1 MTDSSLRPV
10 TVTSTRRIR
19 ALSSCV
25 NCGRENPADAGFC
38 NGCGARI
45 VTQAVAR
52 EQRKTVTI
60 LFCDVTGSTAMGE
73 RLDPE
78 SLRRV
83 MRRYFDAAR
92 KVIEQHGGTVEKFI
106 GDAVMAVFGVPVLH
120 EDDALRA
127 VRAAVGLR
135 DALAELNKELERDY
149 ATSVTVRMGVNTGQ
163 VVTGTEERLATGD
176 AVNLAA
182 RLEQAA
188 APGEIVIG
196 PETWRLVRDVVTV
209 EPLAPMELKGKS
221 VPVSAYRLLDVGIGP
236 PDPLQRTETPMV
248 GRSTPLRMLRDALA
262 NVIDGR
268 SCSLFTILGAAG
280 VGKSRLTAEFL
291 RTVDATVLR
300 GRCLSYGEGIAYG
313 PVISIVKQLLA
324 TPGTPGTTELLARD
338 ANVAMAIRTLLGEE
352 TAATSSNEIAWA
364 VRKLLEFAAA
374 RGPLVVV
381 FDDVHWG
388 EPTLFDLIEH
398 IGDLSRGAPI
408 LVLCLGRPELLD
420 RRQGWGGGK
429 LNATTVLL
437 EPLNTDETEALID
450 ELLPEGGGF
459 DPQLRARVR
468 TTAAGNPLFLEE
480 IVAMMR
486 ESSSHDVVVPPT
498 IKALL
503 AARFDQLRP
512 EERGVLER
520 GSVEGQSFHRG
531 AVEAMGP
538 DEGDVAGCLLTLV
551 RKDILRPDQAAF
563 AGEDAFAFRHLLIRD
578 AAYDSLSKAD
588 RADLHA
594 GFAAWLLRR
603 GGDVEEVDEIAGYH
617 LEHAYRYRSELGPV
631 DEGARGLASAAAV
644 HLEAAGRRA
653 LDRGDMAG
661 AVNLLERT
669 DVLVPSRRLDVAVEE
684 ALIQGLGVSG
694 RLTEGVARAERA
706 AAALAASGDRVGEL
720 QVRLVGAIWRQNVDP
735 TGYEDDLAELVALA
749 RPVIE
754 QSGGDAA
761 RATLELAA
769 GFVDHNVCRFEAG
782 LVALQRSIAYA
793 TKAGKLWLARNAR
806 YAASAAVANGP
817 MPVAEALLW
826 LDQATTA
833 NVTYQPLFDVWRA
846 DLLACIGQFEDARTL
861 LDATMGQLRERS
873 MTTWAAT
880 TMQTVWHIETIAG
893 DLDAAE
899 RSAREG
905 IEQLEPLGERAWL
918 STLYCQLGETLYAR
932 GQLEESDQSALRGIE
947 AGGTADVGTLTM
959 GLQVRAKVL
968 AQRGEITASIAM
980 AQRADQLT
988 MSMQA
993 PTQQGDA
1000 ALTLAEVL
1008 YLAGDSAESQAE
1020 TRRAVTCFER
1030 KGASAC
1036 VDRARRV
1043 AATWGFAE
1051 LQPGSHG

>member
-1 MTDSSLRPV
+1 M
-10 TVTSTRRIR
+10 
-19 ALSSCV
+19 SSCA

-38 NGCGARI
+38 NGCGKPVEPTPA
-45 VTQAVAR
+45 AR

-73 RLDPE
+73 LLDPE
-78 SLRRV
+78 SLRQV

-92 KVIEQHGGTVEKFI
+92 RVIEQHGGTVEKFI
-106 GDAVMAVFGVPVLH
+106 GDAVMAVFGVPMLH

-127 VRAAVGLR
+127 VRAAAGLR
-135 DALAELNKELERDY
+135 EALTELNKELMQDY

-196 PETWRLVRDVVTV
+196 PETWRLVRAAVTT
-209 EPLAPMELKGKS
+209 EPLEPLDLKGKKL
-221 VPVSAYRLLDVGIGP
+221 PVSAYRLVAIGSGIPASSPRG
-236 PDPLQRTETPMV
+236 ETPMV
-248 GRSTPLRMLRDALA
+248 GRDTPLRMLRDAFA

-268 SCSLFTILGAAG
+268 SCSLFTVLGAAG

-300 GRCLSYGEGIAYG
+300 GRCLSYGEGITYW

-324 TPGTPGTTELLARD
+324 IPEVAGSPELPARD
-338 ANVAMAIRTLLGEE
+338 ANVGTAIRTLLGEE
-352 TAATSSNEIAWA
+352 AAATSSIEIAWA
-364 VRKLLEFAAA
+364 VRKLLEYAAERA
-374 RGPLVVV
+374 PLVVV

-398 IGDLSRGAPI
+398 ISDLSRGVPI

-420 RRQGWGGGK
+420 RRPAWGGGK

-437 EPLNTDETEALID
+437 EPLNADETEALID
-450 ELLPEGGGF
+450 ELLLAGGGF
-459 DPQLRARVR
+459 DPELRARVR

-480 IVAMMR
+480 IVAMLR
-486 ESSSHDVVVPPT
+486 ETSSHDVIVPPT

-531 AVEAMGP
+531 AVEVMAP
-538 DEGDVAGCLLTLV
+538 DERDVAGCLMTLV
-551 RKDILRPDQAAF
+551 RKDVLRPDRAMF

-578 AAYDSLSKAD
+578 AAYDSLSKAN

-594 GFAAWLLRR
+594 RFAGWLLER
-603 GGDVEEVDEIAGYH
+603 GGDLEEFDEIAGYH
-617 LEHAYRYRSELGPV
+617 LEQAYRYRAELGPV
-631 DEGARGLASAAAV
+631 DESARGLAAAAAV

-653 LDRGDMAG
+653 MDRGDLVG

-669 DVLVPSRRLDVAVEE
+669 DVLLPSRRLDVAVEE
-684 ALIQGLGVSG
+684 ALIQGLGMSG
-694 RLTEGVARAERA
+694 RLTQGVERAERVA
-706 AAALAASGDRVGEL
+706 AVLAASGDQVGEL

-735 TGYEDDLAELVALA
+735 TGYEDELAELVVLA

-754 QSGGDAA
+754 VSGGDAA

-769 GFVDHNVCRFEAG
+769 GFVDHNRGRFETG
-782 LVALQRSIAYA
+782 LVSLLRSIAYA

-806 YAASAAVANGP
+806 YAAAAAVANGP
-817 MPVAEALLW
+817 MPVADALLW
-826 LDQATTA
+826 LDDATTA

-846 DLLACIGQFEDARTL
+846 DLFACIGQFHAARTL
-861 LDATMGQLRERS
+861 LAATMEQLRERS
-873 MTTWAAT
+873 MKTWAAT
-880 TMQTVWHIETIAG
+880 TMQTAWHIEMIAG
-893 DLDAAE
+893 DLEAAE
-899 RSAREG
+899 RSARAG

-918 STLYCQLGETLYAR
+918 STLYCQLGETLYSL
-932 GQLEESDQSALRGIE
+932 GQFEAADESALRGLE
-947 AGGTADVGTLTM
+947 AGGSGDVGTQTM
-959 GLQVRAKVL
+959 GLQVRARVL
-968 AQRGEITASIAM
+968 AQRRESTASIEVAR
-980 AQRADQLT
+980 RADELAR
-988 MSMQA
+988 SLQA
-993 PTQQGDA
+993 PVQQGDA
-1000 ALTLAEVL
+1000 ALALAEVL
-1008 YLAGDSAESQAE
+1008 HLAGKSVESQAE
-1020 TRRAVTCFER
+1020 TRRAIECFER
-1030 KGASAC
+1030 KGATAC
-1036 VDRARRV
+1036 VDRARRI
-1043 AATWGFAE
+1043 AATWNTERADGLDVPAGHRDVDK
-1051 LQPGSHG
+1051 PGTRNE